1 MQYFGELVKGMAD
14 LAARCHELRSGSD
27 NLDLHHIDLVNGIVG
42 VFEGLVGLAQGDEG
56 AVEWPVVMYL
66 VKEVEEVVSGETGHP
81 QAKGF
86 EGVGGEDELVFDG
99 VGGEGHVGKRM
110 VASGEVRMWTRCRRR
125 IWIRWSLC
133 SFLYLV
139 NIS

>member
-1 MQYFGELVKGMAD
+1 M
-14 LAARCHELRSGSD
+14 
-27 NLDLHHIDLVNGIVG
+27 DLHRVDLVDGVVG

-56 AVEWPVVMYL
+56 AAEWPVVAHL
-66 VKEVEEVVSGETGHP
+66 VEEVEEAVGRETGHP

-99 VGGEGHVGKRM
+99 VSGEGHVGGWV
-110 VASGEVRMWTRCRRR
+110 VASGEVRMWIRWRR
-125 IWIRWSLC
+125 IRIQRSLC

-139 NIS
+139 RIS

>member
-1 MQYFGELVKGMAD
+1 MDFHRV
-14 LAARCHELRSGSD
+14 
-27 NLDLHHIDLVNGIVG
+27 DLVDGVVG
-42 VFEGLVGLAQGDEG
+42 VFEGLVGLVQGDEG
-56 AVEWPVVMYL
+56 AAEWPVVAHL
-66 VKEVEEVVSGETGHP
+66 VEEVEEAVGRETDHP

-99 VGGEGHVGKRM
+99 VGGEGHVGRRM
-110 VASGEVRMWTRCRRR
+110 VASGEVRMWMRCRRR

-139 NIS
+139 SIF